1 MKKCSV
7 WNLSQRHSHVRHAT
21 TRTRRKHKI
30 DLLKLLTVFAAIWV
44 SQPLFAQN
52 SMRVSVSIPPLYS
65 LVAGVMEGVGEPEL
79 LMTGLQSPHTQ
90 ALTPSILRKINQSDL
105 VVWIGPS
112 YEFSLQKTLG
122 DDFKEGGV
130 LTAIRMDNLVY
141 HGQREAEALDEHAH
155 EHGHAH
161 EETDGSKDDDKRHFE
176 LGYIDPHIWLSTDN
190 AKEIV
195 LQVGQWL
202 SEADPDNA
210 DRYGKNVVKIHKR
223 IDHLFADVSRQ
234 LANMETK
241 HYLVFHDA
249 FQYFE
254 KTFGL
259 ENIGVVALNAHR
271 SPGARHLHELLERIK
286 ERTSG
291 SDHSSDSLCV
301 FREPQFSSNALQVL
315 VNEPGVK
322 PGILDPLGADIPL
335 NGDHWFTLMKN
346 LAHGFTECFKS

>member
-1 MKKCSV
+1 MKPIAEEEVPRVGSPAEGGEG
-7 WNLSQRHSHVRHAT
+7 LSDDEPVKLPSISENPIPDVT
-21 TRTRRKHKI
+21 TRV
-30 DLLKLLTVFAAIWV
+30 KLPTK
-44 SQPLFAQN
+44 
-52 SMRVSVSIPPLYS
+52 RVEL
-65 LVAGVMEGVGEPEL
+65 EGVEDVFESAKGTDLESCYSSMKP
-79 LMTGLQSPHTQ
+79 TVD
-90 ALTPSILRKINQSDL
+90 SIYQC
-105 VVWIGPS
+105 
-112 YEFSLQKTLG
+112 LG
-122 DDFKEGGV
+122 DLIFGEDGATLEQV
-130 LTAIRMDNLVY
+130 VMHRLRDRRETVAVADAVTAGLI
-141 HGQREAEALDEHAH
+141 
-155 EHGHAH
+155 
-161 EETDGSKDDDKRHFE
+161 
-176 LGYIDPHIWLSTDN
+176 
-190 AKEIV
+190 
-195 LQVGQWL
+195 GQWL